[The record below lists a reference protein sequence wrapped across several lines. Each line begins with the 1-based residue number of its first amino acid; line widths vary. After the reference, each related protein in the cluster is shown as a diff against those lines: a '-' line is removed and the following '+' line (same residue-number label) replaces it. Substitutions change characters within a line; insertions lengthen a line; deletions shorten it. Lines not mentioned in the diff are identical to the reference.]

1 MMERVIEF
9 AQVVYQH
16 LHRGR
21 RLLATTMVALLAL
34 ALAWHVIFGTNGMM
48 AYQRKRAQYRQLQ
61 QQIGD
66 LQKQNQEL
74 EQDVE
79 KLRSDPQTIERQARE
94 QLRYARPGEVIYTLP
109 AAKPAKLPAAERA
122 PKR

>member
-1 MMERVIEF
+1 MMERVTEF

-48 AYQRKRAQYRQLQ
+48 AYQHKRAEYQRLEHE
-61 QQIGD
+61 IND
-66 LQKQNQEL
+66 LQKQNQQL
-74 EQDVE
+74 EQDID
-79 KLRSDPQTIERQARE
+79 KLRSDPRTIERQARE

-109 AAKPAKLPAAERA
+109 AAKAEKPR
-122 PKR
+122 

>member
-1 MMERVIEF
+1 MERVIEF
-9 AQVVYQH
+9 AQWLYLH
-16 LHRGR
+16 LHRVR
-21 RLLATTMVALLAL
+21 RLLATTVVALLAL

-48 AYQRKRAQYRQLQ
+48 TYQHKRAQYRQLQ
-61 QQIGD
+61 RQIND
-66 LQKQNQEL
+66 LQLQN
-74 EQDVE
+74 EQLQQDIE

-109 AAKPAKLPAAERA
+109 AAKPARPPAEASA